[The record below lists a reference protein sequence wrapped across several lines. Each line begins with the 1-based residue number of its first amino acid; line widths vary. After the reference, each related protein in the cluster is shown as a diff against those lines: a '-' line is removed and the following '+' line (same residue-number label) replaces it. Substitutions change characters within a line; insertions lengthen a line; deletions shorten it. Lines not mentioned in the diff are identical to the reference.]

1 MTFANVLLPPRSCAP
16 RTKPRPGI
24 EGRST
29 ARGRASGTGARGVR
43 LFPRAPGPAARSFRC
58 ALRWL
63 KASECPKAQGI
74 PEPNGSA
81 TCPGADAL
89 CRKEQEGDK
98 DFDSAVP
105 GRHAKFARSPRVCG
119 DRLTRSRRLF
129 DHPPH
134 THTHTRSFHHRKRR
148 TQSSLHELTHCHSGD
163 AFFCRLAL
171 FRMDSIRAVLGSQRP
186 EQTVQRRW
194 ARAPAHVPGTASP
207 SPSPRGRRLRWGSL
221 VEACIPCVWTGA

>member
-1 MTFANVLLPPRSCAP
+1 MCCCRPEAVLVEQSRARELKGAAP
-16 RTKPRPGI
+16 
-24 EGRST
+24 

-63 KASECPKAQGI
+63 KASECPEAQGI

-105 GRHAKFARSPRVCG
+105 GRRAKFARSPRVCG

-129 DHPPH
+129 DHPPP
-134 THTHTRSFHHRKRR
+134 HTHTRSFHHRKRR
-148 TQSSLHELTHCHSGD
+148 TQSSLHESDTLP
-163 AFFCRLAL
+163 F
-171 FRMDSIRAVLGSQRP
+171 
-186 EQTVQRRW
+186 
-194 ARAPAHVPGTASP
+194 
-207 SPSPRGRRLRWGSL
+207 WG
-221 VEACIPCVWTGA
+221 CVFLSSCLISNGLH

>member
-1 MTFANVLLPPRSCAP
+1 MEPDTERRPRTPNAPSAAGSGGAALALRTDTPRVRGPGGPHGRGTVIEDVLQSRFTMTFANVLLPPRSCAR

-74 PEPNGSA
+74 PEPNGGA

-89 CRKEQEGDK
+89 CRKEQKGDK

-105 GRHAKFARSPRVCG
+105 GRRAKFARSPRVCG

-134 THTHTRSFHHRKRR
+134 THTRTRSFHHRKRR
-148 TQSSLHELTHCHSGD
+148 TQSSLHESDTLP
-163 AFFCRLAL
+163 F
-171 FRMDSIRAVLGSQRP
+171 
-186 EQTVQRRW
+186 
-194 ARAPAHVPGTASP
+194 
-207 SPSPRGRRLRWGSL
+207 WG
-221 VEACIPCVWTGA
+221 CVFLSSCLISNGLH